1 MTHFYRSIKFNTVI
15 GNCVS
20 EIFFHLYLEWNTFI
34 YSFLL
39 ILVTIAIEYISGNW
53 ELVSW
58 KRRSL
63 GMISR
68 ERIYVF
74 SRAIMLHE
82 MVLQFSPRI
91 IFPFWNSLGAS
102 HWYLLY
108 RVYLYFSVKPYTL
121 HVSILRE
128 SWSAFH
134 FSSYSIIDWFLSLQ
148 FCFFDFY
155 TV

>member
-1 MTHFYRSIKFNTVI
+1 MLATAYLKF
-15 GNCVS
+15 
-20 EIFFHLYLEWNTFI
+20 FFHIYLKLNTFF

-39 ILVTIAIEYISGNW
+39 ILTTIAIEYLSGNW
-53 ELVSW
+53 ERLVSW

-74 SRAIMLHE
+74 SWRAIMLYG

-91 IFPFWNSLGAS
+91 IFLFEIPWAHLTDTYCMYTYIF
-102 HWYLLY
+102 LLN
-108 RVYLYFSVKPYTL
+108 RTHFTSLYFANYNLLFVFPPL
-121 HVSILRE
+121 
-128 SWSAFH
+128 
-134 FSSYSIIDWFLSLQ
+134 IDWFLSLQ

-155 TV
+155 AV